1 MEIEE
6 LIYKSNGWLNE
17 LNHKQLVH
25 ALVDEK
31 DYDLDKTVEL
41 LKCLVQTVEDLSEL
55 DNYFDEK
62 ISSVKE
68 ESYDEGYSQAIQDVV
83 FELNNQGVDDD
94 IVSLIED
101 IG

>member
-6 LIYKSNGWLNE
+6 LISKSNAWLNE

-25 ALVDEK
+25 ALADKK

-41 LKCLVQTVEDLSEL
+41 LRCLVQTVEDLLEL
-55 DNYFDEK
+55 DNFFNEK

-68 ESYDEGYSQAIQDVV
+68 ESYDDGYSQAIQDVV
-83 FELNNQGVDDD
+83 FELNNQGY
-94 IVSLIED
+94 
-101 IG
+101 